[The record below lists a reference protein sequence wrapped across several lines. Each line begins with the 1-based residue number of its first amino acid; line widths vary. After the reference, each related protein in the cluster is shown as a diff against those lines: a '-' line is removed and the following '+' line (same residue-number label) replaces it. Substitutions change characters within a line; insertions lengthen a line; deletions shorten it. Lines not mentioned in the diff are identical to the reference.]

1 MRPRSLRTSNANILL
16 PTKYKNKMTKEQK
29 IKEIKS
35 MITDAKEAMKD
46 PGLSSRNIDEIKKHI
61 RSAEWQLAKIE
72 EVNQ

>member
-1 MRPRSLRTSNANILL
+1 
-16 PTKYKNKMTKEQK
+16 MTKEQK